1 MAMPTTTTAF
11 DENNLRGFSEFLYTR
26 GLEAGKTAALPQIV
40 KIDTRNY
47 LYDPVTRVLKLVEEP
62 PRREMTP
69 DVFSAFSL
77 AGLVKYIQEDP
88 DGHFAADKP
97 MSIVHVIDEH
107 NVAVETPIQGY
118 YKERKTL
125 AGCIAF
131 FPEIEFNTYM
141 DTESFQICLQS
152 CFVQTDAIKNLLKF
166 AGRVR
171 TEQSMQTADD
181 GVSQKVTV
189 QTGVVTCSDVTVVNP
204 VPLCPMRTFCEVDQP
219 TSNFVLRV
227 NEKGSLALFEGDGGA
242 WKVAATRSIV
252 EYLTKKLEG
261 CNVTVIG

>member
-1 MAMPTTTTAF
+1 MANVNTTPAF
-11 DENNLRGFSEFLYTR
+11 DENNLRGFSEFLFDR
-26 GLEAGKTAALPQIV
+26 GLDAGKAAVLPQIV
-40 KIDTRNY
+40 EIDAHNY
-47 LYDPVTRVLKLVEEP
+47 LYDPLSHVLKLVEEP
-62 PRREMTP
+62 PRRPVAP

-97 MSIVHVIDEH
+97 MSVVHVRNEH
-107 NVAVETPIQGY
+107 DVAVETPIQGF
-118 YKERKTL
+118 YKERMDL
-125 AGCIAF
+125 AVCSAF
-131 FPEIEFNTYM
+131 FPRIAFNTYV
-141 DTESFQICLQS
+141 DTDAFQICLQS
-152 CFVQTDAIKNLLKF
+152 CFVQTDAVKNLLKF

-204 VPLCPMRTFCEVDQP
+204 VPLSPMRTFCEVDQP

-227 NEKGSLALFEGDGGA
+227 NEKGNLALFEGDGGA